1 MSGTRAIN
9 VSLLWSEE
17 FGGVEATIHSMDKST
32 LLIKQVGDQIQRVD
46 QAWLKAA
53 RDRQLTLTKPPGSLG
68 HLEEIANRLA
78 AIQRTAT
85 PVVTKKRIYVV
96 AGDHGVTVEGI
107 SAYPREVTPQ
117 MVDNFLRGG
126 AAINVLGRAGGI
138 EVRVVDAGVDAD
150 LGDRAELIHAKV
162 VRGTANF
169 AVGPAMT
176 RDEAE
181 SCLLKGIELAQSSAN
196 DGIDLLGIGEMGIGN
211 TTAASA
217 ITAVLLGCDPEAVT
231 GRGTGVD
238 DAGLAHKIEIIRRS
252 IEINRP
258 EAGDAIDVL
267 AKVGGAEIGVMA
279 GIVLGAAA
287 NHLPTVADGFI
298 STTAATLA
306 LTLQPNVRDYL
317 FNGHRST
324 ERGHTAL
331 LDFIGAQP
339 VIDLALRLGEGTGAA
354 LAMPIIAAAAKLLS
368 EMATFA
374 DAGVSNK
381 ER

>member
-1 MSGTRAIN
+1 
-9 VSLLWSEE
+9 
-17 FGGVEATIHSMDKST
+17 MDKQSS
-32 LLIKQVGDQIQRVD
+32 LIAQVCRQIEPVD
-46 QAWLKAA
+46 QAWLSAA
-53 RDRQLTLTKPPGSLG
+53 RERQLTLTKPPGSLG
-68 HLEEIANRLA
+68 RLEEIANRLA

-96 AGDHGVTVEGI
+96 AGDHGITIEGV

-138 EVRVVDAGVDAD
+138 EVRIVDAGVDAD
-150 LGDRAELIHAKV
+150 LSNRVGLIHSKV

-176 RDEAE
+176 RVEAE
-181 SCLLKGIELAQSSAN
+181 TCLTAGIELGQAAAN
-196 DGIDLLGIGEMGIGN
+196 DGITLLGIGEMGIGN

-217 ITAVLLGCDPEAVT
+217 ISSVLLKCDPEAVT

-238 DAGLAHKIEIIRRS
+238 DEGLAQKIAVIRRA

-258 EAGDAIDVL
+258 DSRDATDIL

-287 NHLPTVADGFI
+287 NHLPIVADGFI
-298 STTAATLA
+298 STAAAALA

-317 FNGHRST
+317 FNGHRSA
-324 ERGHTAL
+324 ERGQTAL
-331 LDFIGAQP
+331 IEFIGEEP
-339 VIDLALRLGEGTGAA
+339 LLDLSMRLGEGTGAA
-354 LAMPIIAAAAKLLS
+354 LAMHIIEGAVKLLG

-381 ER
+381 Q

>member
-1 MSGTRAIN
+1 MDNS
-9 VSLLWSEE
+9 SL
-17 FGGVEATIHSMDKST
+17 H
-32 LLIKQVGDQIQRVD
+32 IKQICDQIEPVD
-46 QAWLKAA
+46 QSWLEAA
-53 RDRQLTLTKPPGSLG
+53 RERQLTLTKPPGSLG
-68 HLEEIANRLA
+68 RLEEIANRLA
-78 AIQRTAT
+78 AIQQTAT

-96 AGDHGVTVEGI
+96 AGDHGVTIEGV

-138 EVRVVDAGVDAD
+138 DVRVVDAGVDAD
-150 LGDRAELIHAKV
+150 LSDRPELIHAKV

-176 RDEAE
+176 RESAE
-181 SCLLKGIELAQSSAN
+181 TCLMKGIELAQASAQN
-196 DGIDLLGIGEMGIGN
+196 EVNLVGIGEMGIGN

-238 DAGLAHKIEIIRRS
+238 DAGLTHKVDVIRRAL
-252 IEINRP
+252 EINHP
-258 EAGDAIDVL
+258 EANDAIDVL

-287 NHLPTVADGFI
+287 NHLPVVADGFI
-298 STTAATLA
+298 STTAAALA
-306 LTLQPNVRDYL
+306 LRLQPNVRDYL
-317 FNGHRST
+317 FNGHRSA

-331 LDFIGAQP
+331 IEFIGEP
-339 VIDLALRLGEGTGAA
+339 PLLELSMRLGEGTGAA
-354 LAMPIIAAAAKLLS
+354 LAMNIIEGAAKLLS
-368 EMATFA
+368 EMATFK
-374 DAGVSNK
+374 DAGVTNR
-381 ER
+381 E

>member
-1 MSGTRAIN
+1 MDNPS
-9 VSLLWSEE
+9 SL
-17 FGGVEATIHSMDKST
+17 IR
-32 LLIKQVGDQIQRVD
+32 QVCRQIEPVD
-46 QAWLKAA
+46 QAWLSAA
-53 RDRQLTLTKPPGSLG
+53 RERQLTLTKPPGSLG
-68 HLEEIANRLA
+68 RLEEIANRLA
-78 AIQRTAT
+78 AIQRSVT

-96 AGDHGVTVEGI
+96 AGDHGITIEGV

-150 LGDRAELIHAKV
+150 LSDRNELIQAKV
-162 VRGTANF
+162 MRGTANF

-176 RDEAE
+176 RVEAE
-181 SCLLKGIELAQSSAN
+181 ACLVRGIELAQAAAN
-196 DGIDLLGIGEMGIGN
+196 DGINLLGIGEMGIGN

-217 ITAVLLGCDPEAVT
+217 ITAVLLKGDPETVT
-231 GRGTGVD
+231 GRGTGID
-238 DAGLAHKIEIIRRS
+238 DAGLAHKIEVIRRAL
-252 IEINRP
+252 EINHP
-258 EAGDAIDVL
+258 EADDAIDVL

-287 NHLPTVADGFI
+287 THLPIVADGFI
-298 STTAATLA
+298 STTAAALA
-306 LTLQPNVRDYL
+306 LSLQPNARDYL
-317 FNGHRST
+317 FNGHRSA

-331 LDFIGAQP
+331 IDFIGEEP
-339 VIDLALRLGEGTGAA
+339 LLDLSMRLGEGTGAA
-354 LAMPIIAAAAKLLS
+354 LAMNIIEGAAKLLS

-381 ER
+381 E

>member
-1 MSGTRAIN
+1 MF
-9 VSLLWSEE
+9 LWLE
-17 FGGVEATIHSMDKST
+17 SMNNKSQ
-32 LLIKQVGDQIQRVD
+32 LIKEVCNQIAPIDQS
-46 QAWLKAA
+46 WLDAA
-53 RDRQLTLTKPPGSLG
+53 REKQLTLTKPPGSLG
-68 HLEEIANRLA
+68 RLEDVANRLA
-78 AIQRTAT
+78 AIQRTVT
-85 PVVTKKRIYVV
+85 PVVTNKRIYVV
-96 AGDHGVTVEGI
+96 AGDHGVTAEGI

-150 LGDRAELIHAKV
+150 LSDRAELIQAKV
-162 VRGTANF
+162 MRGTANF

-176 RDEAE
+176 REEAE
-181 SCLLKGIELAQSSAN
+181 ACLAAGIGLAQDAAK
-196 DGIDLLGIGEMGIGN
+196 DGINLLGIGEMGIGN
-211 TTAASA
+211 TTSAGA
-217 ITAVLLGCDPEAVT
+217 ITSVLLRCDPDAVT

-238 DAGLAHKIEIIRRS
+238 DAGLAHKIVVIRRA
-252 IEINRP
+252 IELNKP
-258 EAGDAIDVL
+258 DAADAIDVL

-287 NHLPTVADGFI
+287 NHLPLVADGFI
-298 STTAATLA
+298 STTAAALA

-317 FNGHRST
+317 FTGHRSA

-331 LDFIGAQP
+331 IDFIGEQP
-339 VIDLALRLGEGTGAA
+339 LLDLSMRLGEGTGAA
-354 LAMPIIAAAAKLLS
+354 LAMHIVEGAAKLLC

-381 ER
+381 D